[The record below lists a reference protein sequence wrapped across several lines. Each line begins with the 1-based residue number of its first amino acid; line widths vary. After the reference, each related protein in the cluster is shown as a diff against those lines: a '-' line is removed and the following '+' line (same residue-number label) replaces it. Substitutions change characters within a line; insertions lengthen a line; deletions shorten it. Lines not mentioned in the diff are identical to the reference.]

1 MPHPHHHFQHHPH
14 LCSPRGRHMGDEGG
28 PGRGPRHHGDGPG
41 HGPHGHGH
49 GPDAARHLAHKRE
62 RMFEAGGLKLL
73 ALHLIGQQPSH
84 GYDVIRAV
92 GELVG
97 GDYQPSPGTMYPT
110 LSVLVDMGHVT
121 ATEAAGGRKQYAI
134 TPEGQAALAEQDEA
148 LQQLLARLSDGRKHE
163 RHQRPAQLIRAL
175 ENFRT
180 ALRLKLDGRPGHPAD
195 PLTEAQ
201 IKALAAALDQAAL
214 QIEQV

>member
-1 MPHPHHHFQHHPH
+1 
-14 LCSPRGRHMGDEGG
+14 
-28 PGRGPRHHGDGPG
+28 
-41 HGPHGHGH
+41 
-49 GPDAARHLAHKRE
+49 
-62 RMFEAGGLKLL
+62 L

-84 GYDVIRAV
+84 GYDLIRAV

-121 ATEAAGGRKQYAI
+121 ATESAGGRKQYAI
-134 TPEGQAALAEQDEA
+134 TQDGQAALAEQDES
-148 LQQLLARLSDGRKHE
+148 LQRLLSRLSDGRRHE
-163 RHQRPAQLIRAL
+163 RHQRPAQLVRAL
-175 ENFRT
+175 ENFKT
-180 ALRLKLDGRPGHPAD
+180 ALRLKLDGRPGAPAE

-201 IKALAAALDQAAL
+201 IKALAAVLDQAAL

>member
-1 MPHPHHHFQHHPH
+1 
-14 LCSPRGRHMGDEGG
+14 
-28 PGRGPRHHGDGPG
+28 
-41 HGPHGHGH
+41 
-49 GPDAARHLAHKRE
+49 
-62 RMFEAGGLKLL
+62 MFEAGGLRLL
-73 ALHLIGQQPSH
+73 ALHLIAQQPSH
-84 GYDVIRAV
+84 GYDLIRAV

-121 ATEAAGGRKQYAI
+121 ATESAGGRKQYAI

-148 LQQLLARLSDGRKHE
+148 LQQLLTRLSESRRHE
-163 RHQRPAQLIRAL
+163 RHQRPAALIRAL

-180 ALRLKLDGRPGHPAD
+180 ALRLKLDGRPGAPAAA
-195 PLTEAQ
+195 LTEAQ
-201 IKALAAALDQAAL
+201 IKALAAVLDQAAL

>member
-1 MPHPHHHFQHHPH
+1 MPPHHHHHHHHHHAPH
-14 LCSPRGRHMGDEGG
+14 QAHGDDFGMGSGHG
-28 PGRGPRHHGDGPG
+28 PGHHGPRHEEQHR
-41 HGPHGHGH
+41 
-49 GPDAARHLAHKRE
+49 ARRRE
-62 RMFEAGGLKLL
+62 RMFEAGGLRLL
-73 ALHLIGQQPSH
+73 ALHLIAQQPSH
-84 GYDVIRAV
+84 GYDLIRAV

>member
-1 MPHPHHHFQHHPH
+1 MPPHHHHHHAPH
-14 LCSPRGRHMGDEGG
+14 QAHGDDFGMGSGHG
-28 PGRGPRHHGDGPG
+28 PGHHGPRHAEH
-41 HGPHGHGH
+41 HQ
-49 GPDAARHLAHKRE
+49 ARRRE
-62 RMFEAGGLKLL
+62 RMFEAGGLRLL
-73 ALHLIGQQPSH
+73 ALHLIAQQPSH
-84 GYDVIRAV
+84 GYDLIRAV